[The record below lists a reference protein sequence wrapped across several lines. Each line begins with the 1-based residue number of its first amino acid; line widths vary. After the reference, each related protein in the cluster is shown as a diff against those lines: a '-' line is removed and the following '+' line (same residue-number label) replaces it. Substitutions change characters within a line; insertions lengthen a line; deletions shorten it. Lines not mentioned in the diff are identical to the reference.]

1 MVLIDTTNERV
12 TYVFRRNLQTA
23 LAAGVFLATATAQH
37 ITQQLSYRRGTGTA
51 RCVVSV
57 EILPTATQQSRN
69 YFYDKS

>member
-37 ITQQLSYRRGTGTA
+37 ITQQLSYRRRTA

-69 YFYDKS
+69 

>member
-37 ITQQLSYRRGTGTA
+37 ITQQLSYRRGTA